1 VVRKLVELSLEKA
14 TTARA
19 AAPSAIDMDNVEDL
33 DTEANPQEL
42 LMSSMTSEGAV
53 ERAQREL
60 VVPWV
65 RHAWDVFRNVLDTLR
80 NIPRMEACYQWVA
93 FKAFEFCVSFNRTTE
108 FRKLCDTMRKHLTH
122 WRSDIQKA
130 DQSEQDSRSVLNT
143 LERHMRTRF
152 QQLQHCAELS
162 MWSEGFRTVEDIYG
176 LIRMAPEDPDDTLM
190 AQYYEQLAVI
200 FWKSDDL
207 LFHAYAMLQ
216 QYQVVSSMPL
226 PSDPT
231 VAAAQKKAAQHLAN
245 RLLCAALCV
254 PLFADAT
261 TEDERF
267 FRVDFDRDK
276 KDRLARLLNFNETPS
291 RDSLLAMLGHMGLSK
306 NVSSDLSALQH
317 NLESK
322 FHPLDLVKS
331 VKPSLQL
338 LCKEDSGMQQYVAP
352 LEKLTLYRLLMQLT
366 EVYSFLTMDFFE
378 GLVAPLTLSGEE
390 LELEVARGCRA
401 QLLKVRLD
409 HCGRCIRLGAESME
423 SGHMRTQLSALAA
436 ALGDIVPKLPK
447 DGAAASSAALF
458 EDKCGKVFELARQ
471 SEDGTLAENQKR
483 LQEIEDRNRQAA
495 REAEVKKREVS
506 LSTCCCRCVFG
517 LFGSAH
523 TSRLSDWPPMPV
535 GLLCGVRYNAK
546 AVCRLS
552 GGVTPRCPL
561 YSFSLQFECFTHSLL
576 FTESRRG
583 GARACPP

>member
-1 VVRKLVELSLEKA
+1 MRKLVELSLEKA
-14 TTARA
+14 TSARA
-19 AAPSAIDMDNVEDL
+19 AAPTTVDLNDVEDL
-33 DTEANPQEL
+33 ETEANPQEL
-42 LMSSMTSEGAV
+42 LMSSMTSEGAA

-65 RHAWDVFRNVLDTLR
+65 RHAWDIFRNTLDTLR

-108 FRKLCDTMRKHLTH
+108 FRKLCDTMRKHLNH
-122 WRSDIQKA
+122 WRNDVQK
-130 DQSEQDSRSVLNT
+130 DQAEQDSKSVLST

-152 QQLQHCAELS
+152 RQLQHCAELS

-176 LIRMAPEDPDDTLM
+176 LIRMAPEDPADARM

-207 LFHAYAMLQ
+207 LFHAYATLQ

-226 PSDPT
+226 PDKAED
-231 VAAAQKKAAQHLAN
+231 AAAQKKAAQQLAN

-291 RDSLLAMLGHMGLSK
+291 RDALLAMLGHMGLSK
-306 NVSSDLSALQH
+306 VVSAELSALQV
-317 NLESK
+317 NLEGK
-322 FHPLDLVKS
+322 FHPLELVKS
-331 VKPSLQL
+331 VKPSLDMLSQ
-338 LCKEDSGMQQYVAP
+338 DGSTMQQYVAP
-352 LEKLTLYRLLMQLT
+352 MEKLTLYRLLMQLT

-423 SGHMRTQLSALAA
+423 SGRMRTQLSALAA
-436 ALGDIVPKLPK
+436 ALGDIVPMLPK

-458 EDKCGKVFELARQ
+458 DDKCTKVFDLARQ

-506 LSTCCCRCVFG
+506 LCCV
-517 LFGSAH
+517 SAVLCCPRQR
-523 TSRLSDWPPMPV
+523 RLCNV
-535 GLLCGVRYNAK
+535 VRNCIPHVSPAGYP
-546 AVCRLS
+546 C
-552 GGVTPRCPL
+552 
-561 YSFSLQFECFTHSLL
+561 
-576 FTESRRG
+576 RRG
-583 GARACPP
+583 VCEVCETMRKQPVV